1 MEQKESIEVFFLDFI
16 DNNKSVKD
24 LIEDFYENWKET
36 WEITKYNMNLKMI
49 SLIKSHRYD

>member
-1 MEQKESIEVFFLDFI
+1 MEQKEPIEVFFLDFI
-16 DNNKSVKD
+16 DKNISIKD